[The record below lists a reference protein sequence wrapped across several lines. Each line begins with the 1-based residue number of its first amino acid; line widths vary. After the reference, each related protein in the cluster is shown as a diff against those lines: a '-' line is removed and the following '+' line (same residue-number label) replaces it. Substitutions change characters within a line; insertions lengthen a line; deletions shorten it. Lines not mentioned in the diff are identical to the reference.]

1 MAAQP
6 VAGAGPVPGTPG
18 AVGVRVVGV
27 VAGIHAQIDELL
39 VWIAELST
47 PAPTDNAAPA
57 AGVGT
62 SGTSASAGAG
72 AGVGVSMVVVRE
84 VEAEVSRARNRLESA
99 RLRLGAVAKAERE
112 AGRAKHLDEGQLFGS
127 AGRMDG
133 PSAARDGR
141 LAEGL
146 GNAAPTPSPGG
157 PGGPDGGAA
166 GPSGPG
172 GPGDIGGAG
181 GAGGPGDPSTPDG
194 PVGGV
199 VRSPVGVAFDAGVL
213 SKEHVA
219 VIQGALATVPDW
231 VTPEQLHTL
240 EVDLV
245 ERARRLRPASLRK
258 VARRAIGV
266 LDVPAEVVDAHEND
280 LIATEEHQAYAAASF
295 TVHHTGHGVSHGKFT
310 VPTLQAKLLE
320 KVLSSMTSP
329 TRTTNRKKTGAAG
342 ATTAPGATSGAPGT
356 TPGTTGT
363 TGTGGTGA
371 TVGATGAATAPGAT
385 SGAPDAAGAAV
396 GVGSGEVARDWAT
409 AKGQALADLIDH
421 LPTGG
426 LVSKTA
432 YTVIVSTDLETLRGQ
447 TDRAGLTDTGQKL
460 SAGQVRRIAAG
471 AGIIPTVMGGQ
482 SLPLDLGTQRR
493 FFTESQRMA
502 LAHLYD
508 ECAVADCDRPFS
520 WCQMHHVN
528 PWKAPRGAPPEW
540 AQPTTPPDQTNP
552 TDQTNPADQHGQPDR
567 HDPTDRCDTSP
578 DARGRTDLSNAAP
591 VCGRHNRL
599 IEQPTTGH
607 TTTREPNGRI
617 TIHIHP

>member
-1 MAAQP
+1 M
-6 VAGAGPVPGTPG
+6 
-18 AVGVRVVGV
+18 GV

-39 VWIAELST
+39 VSIAELSA

-62 SGTSASAGAG
+62 CGTSASAGAG

-157 PGGPDGGAA
+157 DPNTPGT
-166 GPSGPG
+166 
-172 GPGDIGGAG
+172 GAG
-181 GAGGPGDPSTPDG
+181 GTHDAPGGADAPGG

-231 VTPEQLHTL
+231 VTPEQLHTV

-258 VARRAIGV
+258 VARRAIEV
-266 LDVPAEVVDAHEND
+266 LDIPAEVVDAHEND

-329 TRTTNRKKTGAAG
+329 TRPTNRKKTHTTASTGNAG
-342 ATTAPGATSGAPGT
+342 APGATP
-356 TPGTTGT
+356 
-363 TGTGGTGA
+363 
-371 TVGATGAATAPGAT
+371 GATGAATAPGAT
-385 SGAPDAAGAAV
+385 SGAPGAAGASAGAGNPPTGTPDTMPGAV
-396 GVGSGEVARDWAT
+396 AVPGAAAGVGSGEVARGWAT

-426 LVSKTA
+426 LGSKTA
-432 YTVIVSTDLETLRGQ
+432 YTVIVSTDLDTLRGQ

-471 AGIIPTVMGGQ
+471 AGVIPTVMGGQ

-528 PWKAPRGAPPEW
+528 PWKAPRGAPPGW
-540 AQPTTPPDQTNP
+540 AQPTTPPTTP
-552 TDQTNPADQHGQPDR
+552 DQTNPADQHDRPDQ

-578 DARGRTDLSNAAP
+578 DTRGRTDLSNAAP

-617 TIHIHP
+617 TIHIHH

>member
-1 MAAQP
+1 MVLVAAQP
-6 VAGAGPVPGTPG
+6 VAGAGPVPGAPGAVDAPRTPHAPGAPGAPGAVG
-18 AVGVRVVGV
+18 AVGVRVAGV

-39 VWIAELST
+39 VSIAELSA
-47 PAPTDNAAPA
+47 PAPAP
-57 AGVGT
+57 GD
-62 SGTSASAGAG
+62 SAS
-72 AGVGVSMVVVRE
+72 GVSMVVVRE

-141 LAEGL
+141 LADGL

-157 PGGPDGGAA
+157 PNTPGHGAGGPGGPDGGTD
-166 GPSGPG
+166 GPGGPHNGPGGPDSPGGADAPGGPG
-172 GPGDIGGAG
+172 GPGA
-181 GAGGPGDPSTPDG
+181 PGG

-231 VTPEQLHTL
+231 VTPEQLHTV

-258 VARRAIGV
+258 VARRAIEV

-329 TRTTNRKKTGAAG
+329 TRPTNRKK
-342 ATTAPGATSGAPGT
+342 
-356 TPGTTGT
+356 
-363 TGTGGTGA
+363 
-371 TVGATGAATAPGAT
+371 TGAATAPGAT
-385 SGAPDAAGAAV
+385 PGATAGATGAATASGATSGAPGAAGAAA
-396 GVGSGEVARDWAT
+396 GVGPGEVARDWAT

-426 LVSKTA
+426 LGSKTA
-432 YTVIVSTDLETLRGQ
+432 YTVIVSTDLDTLRGQ

-528 PWKAPRGAPPEW
+528 PWKAPRGAPPGW
-540 AQPTTPPDQTNP
+540 VQPTTPPTTPDQTNP
-552 TDQTNPADQHGQPDR
+552 TDQHDRPDR
-567 HDPTDRCDTSP
+567 CATSP

-591 VCGRHNRL
+591 VCARHNRL

-617 TIHIHP
+617 TIHIHH

>member
-1 MAAQP
+1 M
-6 VAGAGPVPGTPG
+6 
-18 AVGVRVVGV
+18 RVVGV

-39 VWIAELST
+39 VSIAELSA
-47 PAPTDNAAPA
+47 PAPAP
-57 AGVGT
+57 GD
-62 SGTSASAGAG
+62 SAS
-72 AGVGVSMVVVRE
+72 GVSMVVVRE

-146 GNAAPTPSPGG
+146 GNAAPIPSPGG
-157 PGGPDGGAA
+157 PNTPGHDGPGAGGPNTPGDDGPGAGGAHDGPDGPTTPGHD
-166 GPSGPG
+166 GPG
-172 GPGDIGGAG
+172 GPGA
-181 GAGGPGDPSTPDG
+181 PGG

-258 VARRAIGV
+258 VARRAIEV

-329 TRTTNRKKTGAAG
+329 TRPTNRKKTH
-342 ATTAPGATSGAPGT
+342 TTAS
-356 TPGTTGT
+356 TGN
-363 TGTGGTGA
+363 TGA
-371 TVGATGAATAPGAT
+371 TDGATGAATAPGAT
-385 SGAPDAAGAAV
+385 TGATSGASGTPGAAGTAAVPASAV

-426 LVSKTA
+426 LGSKTA

-528 PWKAPRGAPPEW
+528 PWKAPRGAPPGW
-540 AQPTTPPDQTNP
+540 AQPTTPPTTPDQTNP
-552 TDQTNPADQHGQPDR
+552 TDQHDQHDRPDR
-567 HDPTDRCDTSP
+567 RDTSP

-617 TIHIHP
+617 TIHIHH

>member
-1 MAAQP
+1 
-6 VAGAGPVPGTPG
+6 
-18 AVGVRVVGV
+18 
-27 VAGIHAQIDELL
+27 
-39 VWIAELST
+39 
-47 PAPTDNAAPA
+47 
-57 AGVGT
+57 
-62 SGTSASAGAG
+62 
-72 AGVGVSMVVVRE
+72 MVVVRE

-146 GNAAPTPSPGG
+146 GNAAPTPSPDGPNTPDHGASPDGPNTPGHGADGPHDG
-157 PGGPDGGAA
+157 PGGPHAAPGGAEA
-166 GPSGPG
+166 PDAPG
-172 GPGDIGGAG
+172 
-181 GAGGPGDPSTPDG
+181 G

-258 VARRAIGV
+258 VARRAIEV

-295 TVHHTGHGVSHGKFT
+295 TVHHTGHGLSHGKFT

-329 TRTTNRKKTGAAG
+329 TRPTNHKKTH
-342 ATTAPGATSGAPGT
+342 T
-356 TPGTTGT
+356 T
-363 TGTGGTGA
+363 TGTGNPVTGTPD
-371 TVGATGAATAPGAT
+371 TMPGAAAVPA
-385 SGAPDAAGAAV
+385 SAV

-409 AKGQALADLIDH
+409 AKGQALTDLIDH

-426 LVSKTA
+426 LGSKTA
-432 YTVIVSTDLETLRGQ
+432 YTVIVSTDLDTLRGQ

-508 ECAVADCDRPFS
+508 QCAVADCDRPFS

-528 PWKAPRGAPPEW
+528 PWKAPRGAPPGW
-540 AQPTTPPDQTNP
+540 AQPTTPPTTPDQTNP
-552 TDQTNPADQHGQPDR
+552 TNPTDQH
-567 HDPTDRCDTSP
+567 DRCDTSP

-591 VCGRHNRL
+591 VCARHNRL

-617 TIHIHP
+617 TIHIHH